1 MLDGGGTWMPYHKS
15 KENEKKKE
23 KEKENKERKKLKK
36 ASTYNFRNT
45 PKSNPINSVLN
56 GVRQVI
62 LDSPFCFTAIM
73 QKLWP
78 GIGRMRE

>member
-1 MLDGGGTWMPYHKS
+1 VALGCPIIQS
-15 KENEKKKE
+15 RENEKKKKKTK
-23 KEKENKERKKLKK
+23 KEKKIKK

-45 PKSNPINSVLN
+45 PKSNPIHSALN

-73 QKLWP
+73 QKLMAWHW
-78 GIGRMRE
+78 